1 MLVME
6 EQIPASN
13 IPQSVPP
20 SPGAAVPGQLTPDMV
35 QFLKYQAKQQA
46 IQQLVEQREQQPR
59 PLEPQIVYLRRN
71 LTVAELGLII
81 LLACGLVTG
90 VQAAWNFGSNLLPRI
105 EIKVK

>member
-1 MLVME
+1 ME
-6 EQIPASN
+6 EQISAST

-20 SPGAAVPGQLTPDMV
+20 APTTPLPGQVTPEMV
-35 QFLKYQAKQQA
+35 EAFKYQAKQQA
-46 IQQLVEQREQQPR
+46 IRQLVEQRVQQPS
-59 PLEPQIVYLRRN
+59 PVEPQIVYLRRN

-81 LLACGLVTG
+81 LLACGMVAG